1 MATETDETRENNKK
15 SLKYLILYTIKPELK
30 DALNFKAIKTAHII
44 ADKKKDT
51 ITSCGVGID
60 IDTGKEKHSDCPNVL
75 ELSKHPNYENI
86 FIGIFVDQIKDFKE
100 LLVADLKFSFME
112 SKDVRGNTIDKHVN
126 TCITYIK
133 KDGSIGEENFRSE
146 F

>member
-1 MATETDETRENNKK
+1 MTAEEEAKENNLKT
-15 SLKYLILYTIKPELK
+15 LKYLIVFTIKPELK
-30 DALNFKAIKTAHII
+30 DALNFKQIKTAHII

-60 IDTGKEKHSDCPNVL
+60 IDTGKEKQADCPNVL

-86 FIGIFVDQIKDFKE
+86 FIGMFVDQIKDFKE
-100 LLVADLKFSFME
+100 LLIADLKFQFLE
-112 SKDVRGNTIDKHVN
+112 SKDEQGNTIDKHVN
-126 TCITYIK
+126 TCIKYIK
-133 KDGSIGEENFRSE
+133 KDGSEGEENFRSE